1 MCHAILLC
9 VLASA
14 HLKGGDGSS
23 LWSHVLPSLTGGS
36 SGPPR
41 PAPELMSTSPI
52 APVSG
57 YALQQPPDT
66 V

>member
-1 MCHAILLC
+1 MCHAILLY
-9 VLASA
+9 VLAPD
-14 HLKGGDGSS
+14 HLKGVDGSS
-23 LWSHVLPSLTGGS
+23 LWAHVLPSLTGGS

-52 APVSG
+52 VPVSG
-57 YALQQPPDT
+57 YSLQWPPDT